1 MRVSTWAGIV
11 LVLVAVAGCS
21 PMQEPSQPTA
31 ADEATPVPTAAL
43 TENTPDAGV
52 TKPPSSP
59 QTSPKTVLVAVGPD
73 VQTALQES
81 LILAEPGSV
90 VQLEEGTYQFQ
101 LGLSLDIEGVTVRG
115 RGMDKT
121 ILDFKGQEAGSEGLF
136 VTSKNVVLEDFA
148 VLDTKGNGIKTQGS
162 DNIVIRRVRAEWT
175 GGPKETNGAY
185 GIYPVSSTNVLV
197 EDCVA
202 IGGSDSGI
210 YVGQSKNV
218 IVRNCRAEFNVAGI
232 EIENCHGADVYNC
245 TATNNTGGILVFDLP
260 DLPQQKGHDI
270 RLLDNKV
277 FANNTP
283 NFAPKGNIVA
293 TVPTGTGVMVMAN
306 SNVEI
311 FNNEIHGNETA
322 NMLIVSYQST
332 LLEIRDPNYYPYAE
346 AIHVHHNTFGTCGS
360 KPGGE
365 RGELMAAIAG
375 APLPDIVWDGIVN
388 NAKLVDGKLPPESR
402 IYIHDNKDT
411 EGEVTFV
418 SLGGA
423 AIMPNLA
430 EAVVKRD
437 LSEHAGELAAITP
450 IELPGAKQ

>member
-1 MRVSTWAGIV
+1 MGINGWSA
-11 LVLVAVAGCS
+11 LVLALCLLQGCG
-21 PMQEPSQPTA
+21 PGTEPSMPQSAAPAAPVAQPPVEPV
-31 ADEATPVPTAAL
+31 EAPLAETPQT
-43 TENTPDAGV
+43 TPA
-52 TKPPSSP
+52 PPSPNEISILP
-59 QTSPKTVLVAVGPD
+59 GAD
-73 VQTALQES
+73 AQTAIQEA
-81 LILAEPGSV
+81 LILAKPGSV
-90 VQLEEGTYQFQ
+90 VQLEEGVYDLE
-101 LGLSLDIEGVTVRG
+101 LGLSLDVEGVTIRG

-121 ILDFKGQEAGSEGLF
+121 VLDFKQQVAGSEGLF

-148 VLDTKGNGIKTQGS
+148 VVDTKGNGIKSQGS

-185 GIYPVSSTNVLV
+185 GIYPVSSANVLV

-202 IGGSDSGI
+202 IAGSDSGI

-218 IVRNCRAEFNVAGI
+218 IVRRCRAEYNVAGI
-232 EIENCHGADVYNC
+232 EIENCHGADVYEC

-260 DLPQQKGHDI
+260 DLPQQRGHDI

-306 SNVEI
+306 SNVEV
-311 FNNEIHGNETA
+311 FNNEIRDHDTA

-332 LLEIRDPNYYPYAE
+332 LIEIKDPNYYPYAE
-346 AIHVHHNTFGTCGS
+346 AIHIHDNSFGASGA

-365 RGELMAAIAG
+365 RGELIAALAG
-375 APLPDIVWDGIVN
+375 SPLPDIVWDGIVN
-388 NAKLVDGKLPPESR
+388 PAKLVDGKLPPEAGL
-402 IYIHDNKDT
+402 YIRNNTDSQ
-411 EGEVTFV
+411 GEVTFV

-423 AIMPNLA
+423 AVLPDPTG
-430 EAVVKRD
+430 AVVKRD
-437 LSEHAGELAAITP
+437 LSEHSGELPALKP
-450 IELPGAKQ
+450 IEIPVTQR